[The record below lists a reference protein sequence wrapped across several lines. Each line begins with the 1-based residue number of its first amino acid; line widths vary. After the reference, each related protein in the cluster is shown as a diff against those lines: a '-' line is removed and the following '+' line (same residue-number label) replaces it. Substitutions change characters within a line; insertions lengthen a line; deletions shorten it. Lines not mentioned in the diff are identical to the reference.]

1 MPLLLLFRK
10 KSRWFNSHLRKAENI
25 FFMYLLQKKCRASH
39 GIFLLRKGRAHSEQ
53 LQKAAQLCAAFS
65 LLKRLPALD
74 SAVER
79 NLVGVFDIAA
89 DRNAVGK
96 AADLYAIGFQ

>member
-1 MPLLLLFRK
+1 MVQLPPP
-10 KSRWFNSHLRKAENI
+10 KSRK
-25 FFMYLLQKKCRASH
+25 YLFYVPLTKKCRASH